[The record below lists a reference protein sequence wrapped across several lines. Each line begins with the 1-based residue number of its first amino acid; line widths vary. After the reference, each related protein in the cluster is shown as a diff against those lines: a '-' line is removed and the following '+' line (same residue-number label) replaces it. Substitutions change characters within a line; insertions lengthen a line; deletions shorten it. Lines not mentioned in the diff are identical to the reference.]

1 MEKFLNGRSKILF
14 ATAIINAIVFL
25 LFIPELVEY
34 SKYMSN
40 ISMLNPE
47 FIRVIPTMIF
57 YVIGGHAFIQFN
69 FTIILILLFAALAN
83 VVGFVYK
90 KEEFNFMAMGLY
102 LMISCMSLYV
112 FHPFGILLLV
122 LLFLLTCIGYVDQ
135 YAIKNDLNKMK
146 KTKKSSK

>member
-135 YAIKNDLNKMK
+135 YAIKNDLNKIK

>member
-1 MEKFLNGRSKILF
+1 MKIFLSERSKILF
-14 ATAIINAIVFL
+14 ATAIVNAVIFL

-40 ISMLNPE
+40 LSVLNPE
-47 FIRVIPTMIF
+47 YIKVIPTMIF

-83 VVGFVYK
+83 VVGFIYK
-90 KEEFNFMAMGLY
+90 KEEFNFMALGLY

-135 YAIKNDLNKMK
+135 YTIKNDLNKMK
-146 KTKKSSK
+146 KSKKSSK